1 MLVAGP
7 GLAHAEPEIA
17 ALAAR
22 YPDAV
27 VLSGAEATAANAA
40 RALDGA
46 ALAHVATH
54 GRFRADHPLFSSL
67 DASDGPLYVYDLER
81 LSSTPQ
87 TLVLSAC
94 ESALSG
100 VRPGDELMGLASAVF
115 ALGTRTLIASVTPV
129 DDRDTRTLMLALH
142 AELASGRP
150 AAAASPRPR
159 RRPGSAASCAS
170 GSAAEQHSG

>member
-1 MLVAGP
+1 MAGP
-7 GLAHAEPEIA
+7 GLDHAEPEIA
-17 ALAAR
+17 ALAER

-27 VLSGAEATAANAA
+27 VLTGAAATAAATAA
-40 RALDGA
+40 ALDGV

-67 DASDGPLYVYDLER
+67 DAADGPLYVYDLER
-81 LSSTPQ
+81 LGATPQ
-87 TLVLSAC
+87 LLVLSAC

-129 DDRDTRTLMLALH
+129 NDADTRTLMLALH
-142 AELASGRP
+142 AGLAAGRP
-150 AAAASPRPR
+150 PAEALAAAS
-159 RRPGSAASCAS
+159 AATGVGGFVCF
-170 GSAAEQHSG
+170 GFGG